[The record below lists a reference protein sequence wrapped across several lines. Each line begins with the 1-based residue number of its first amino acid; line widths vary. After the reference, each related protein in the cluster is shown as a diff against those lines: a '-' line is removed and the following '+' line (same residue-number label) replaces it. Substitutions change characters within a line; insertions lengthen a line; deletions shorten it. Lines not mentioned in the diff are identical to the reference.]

1 MVIEV
6 LAFSLEEFHTMTEE
20 LLVYEPASF
29 DMLCHI
35 ARKTLQPTVR
45 RWCNAESAV
54 AGREFEED
62 LMQEICIRLIKTCVT
77 SFLLRDGPEGPVN
90 RDPEGFQKWM
100 FTVAKNLKRD
110 LFNEVRKVAFHTCGM
125 TSLPE
130 DTQAEEVPN
139 LDALRLERLSVAFE
153 IVLDADV
160 QVYKTLTW
168 MAQCLFVLEFDITK
182 IQSNEKI
189 LETFADQTVGQMR
202 DAVFTAARRYPWIRI
217 TPQQAGRIDRALAAP
232 FDEDRPVGA
241 VPYREFFMKKGGKAT
256 ISDWVNRMNSI
267 IKRVTKDEASNS

>member
-1 MVIEV
+1 MGL
-6 LAFSLEEFHTMTEE
+6 LAFSPEEFHKMTEE
-20 LLVYEPASF
+20 LLVYEPAAF

-45 RWCNAESAV
+45 HWCNAEFAV
-54 AGREFEED
+54 GGREFEED

-77 SFLLRDGPEGPVN
+77 SFLLREGPDGPVN

-110 LFNEVRKVAFHTCGM
+110 LFNDLRKVSFRTCTM
-125 TSLPE
+125 ETLPE
-130 DTQAEEVPN
+130 DAQTEETPD
-139 LDALRLERLSVAFE
+139 LADLRLEQLSLAFE

-168 MAQCLFVLEFDITK
+168 MALCLFVLEFDITK

-189 LETFADQTVGQMR
+189 LETFADQTVEQMR
-202 DAVFTAARRYPWIRI
+202 DAVFDAARRYPWIRI
-217 TPQQAGRIDRALAAP
+217 TPQQAGRIDQALASP
-232 FDEDRPVGA
+232 FDEERSVGA

-267 IKRVTKDEASNS
+267 IKRVIKDEASNS